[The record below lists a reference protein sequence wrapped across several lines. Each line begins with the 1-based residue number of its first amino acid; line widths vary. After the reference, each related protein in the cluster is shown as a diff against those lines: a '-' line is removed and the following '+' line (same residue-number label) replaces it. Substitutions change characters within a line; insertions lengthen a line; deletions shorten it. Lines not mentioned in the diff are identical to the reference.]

1 MGHYVG
7 QTTFGDGHSV
17 RAIVR
22 VRAIPKA
29 DKPALLALEAVDD
42 SGLVTVYYLWIDDTG
57 AVRVNNAVPTDQ
69 NSDGT
74 SIAQVLISGTEAADD
89 IAVTQIGSTG
99 IYKGSTTITVSGAS
113 TGDKVFVGVN
123 SGTDAADLWGV
134 SGFVSADDTVTVQ
147 FLATQATSV
156 NVGFSYVIVPS

>member
-7 QTTFGDGHSV
+7 QTTFGDGYSV

-57 AVRVNNAVPTDQ
+57 AVRVNNAVPADQ

-74 SIAQVLISGTEAADD
+74 SIAQVLISGTKAADD

-113 TGDKVFVGVN
+113 AGDKVFVGVN

-134 SGFVSADDTVTVQ
+134 SGYVSDDDEVTVQ